1 MKNETQNSD
10 FLTTDLS
17 SIGRGNGGG
26 ANKSKIDADIYE
38 AVCIGVCDAGIST
51 KTYQGKDKQVQ
62 NAVLVWQIDYV
73 NGFGSQSIVT
83 DWIAVSGHENSNFM
97 KNFVVPAKLKI
108 KSIGDLIGK
117 SVRVEID
124 HNDQGY
130 PVITRY
136 FASKKAIDVVDGL
149 YIPTWIINKGYP
161 LRKHTKVL
169 DGARPVTPKTEST
182 GKADQSLDVANST
195 EAANSDDL
203 PF

>member
-17 SIGRGNGGG
+17 SIGKGTGG

-62 NAVLVWQIDYV
+62 NAVLVWQIDHV

-83 DWIAVSGHENSNFM
+83 DWVAVSGHENSNFM
-97 KNFVVPAKLKI
+97 KNFIVPAKLTI
-108 KSIGDLIGK
+108 KNIGDLIGK

-182 GKADQSLDVANST
+182 GKTSAPEVAPSASE
-195 EAANSDDL
+195 EASDL
-203 PF
+203 PFN